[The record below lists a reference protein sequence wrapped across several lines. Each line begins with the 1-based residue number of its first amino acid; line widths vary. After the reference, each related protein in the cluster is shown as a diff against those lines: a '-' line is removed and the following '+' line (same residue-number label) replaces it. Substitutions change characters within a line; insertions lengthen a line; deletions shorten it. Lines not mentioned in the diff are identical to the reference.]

1 MPYNNATM
9 RIETFIICCNE
20 QKLIHYIMR
29 HYSAFSQVT
38 ILDTGCTDRTVEIAQ
53 SYGARIERVHSDGM
67 NDFHNRYLK
76 NSCWKGS
83 TADWVITVD
92 ADEFVVPDLELMET
106 TYANIITTDWY
117 EMYSEVFPTTQGQI
131 YDEVTLGHLGRTKLN
146 VFRPTLKETNFDTG
160 CHKSNPIGELVY
172 VKGMKTLH
180 FRHLGLEY
188 ILERNARTRQN
199 MSRENIERGLS
210 IHFNYTEEKV
220 REEFYEGI
228 NKARYETLHQGSC
241 V

>member
-1 MPYNNATM
+1 M

-38 ILDTGCTDRTVEIAQ
+38 ILDTGCTDDTVKIAQ
-53 SYGARIERVHSDGM
+53 SYGARIERVPSDGM
-67 NDFHNRYLK
+67 NDFHNRNLK
-76 NSCWKGS
+76 NNCWKGS

-131 YDEVTLGHLGRTKLN
+131 YDEVKLCHLGRTKLN
-146 VFRPTLKETNFDTG
+146 VFRPTLVETNFDTG
-160 CHKSNPIGELVY
+160 CHSANPIGNLIY
-172 VKGMKTLH
+172 ARGMKTLH

-188 ILERNARTRQN
+188 ILDRNRTTQSR
-199 MSRENIERGLS
+199 MSRENLERGVS
-210 IHFNYTEEKV
+210 IHFNYTEDKV
-220 REEFYEGI
+220 REEFNEGL